1 MFCEIGEEWL
11 PFCSPSLCARLWITR
26 FQPRLILLL
35 AERRKD
41 NPCLPTTVKGQQGLK
56 FSIHIIYKALNKP
69 RHLCWDNVAVRLLL
83 VINLLITRTSWSK
96 SCKWEMWKWGQC
108 SAEGP
113 SRLNYT
119 PQGPPWQPHTL
130 LIWSHRIGTWYSHR
144 QEVCH
149 RCLYIC
155 GIETHTH
162 TRMHGKNTLKG
173 MYCYMGSDWGRMQS
187 RVLTRMPSCIS
198 HVPIEVSAH
207 KSPTEGLCG
216 PNDGERFFTPG
227 DLVKLPLPLS
237 PRLPVWAFTSDLLGT
252 QAKSWRM
259 NGMPSPIRKQM
270 DLVTT
275 FFSRDGCILDYATIC
290 ESKINFRYA
299 AH

>member
-1 MFCEIGEEWL
+1 M
-11 PFCSPSLCARLWITR
+11 AAT
-26 FQPRLILLL
+26 
-35 AERRKD
+35 
-41 NPCLPTTVKGQQGLK
+41 
-56 FSIHIIYKALNKP
+56 YALNLKP
-69 RHLCWDNVAVRLLL
+69 SHWYMILPQTRGLSPMPIYLWDRNTHAH
-83 VINLLITRTSWSK
+83 TYAWKK
-96 SCKWEMWKWGQC
+96 SSCVF
-108 SAEGP
+108 A
-113 SRLNYT
+113 
-119 PQGPPWQPHTL
+119 
-130 LIWSHRIGTWYSHR
+130 
-144 QEVCH
+144 
-149 RCLYIC
+149 
-155 GIETHTH
+155 
-162 TRMHGKNTLKG
+162 NTLKG
-173 MYCYMGSDWGRMQS
+173 MYCYMGSDWGRMPS